1 MIKQPSISKR
11 VCRNYNQRP
20 KNWCLIADYYNVYG
34 NVSNTINHFKLQ
46 KDDVHKDNH
55 YWRTMFARWKKDM
68 VKGKLLHQC
77 GARVP
82 PYRTKIDLQ
91 LVDTVKSYNYHAVP
105 MTNMILRIQL
115 FALLVMQKRSDILDA
130 IADSDESLS
139 SLKKNIVF
147 RINGHCNFSSVII

>member
-1 MIKQPSISKR
+1 
-11 VCRNYNQRP
+11 
-20 KNWCLIADYYNVYG
+20 
-34 NVSNTINHFKLQ
+34 
-46 KDDVHKDNH
+46 
-55 YWRTMFARWKKDM
+55 MFARWIKDM

-139 SLKKNIVF
+139 SLKKISF
-147 RINGHCNFSSVII
+147 FGSMGIAIFQAS